1 MSKEGAIENVQE
13 KKKKGNFC
21 CNKPRAATA
30 RSAEASLRRS
40 KIGEKKVKYC
50 AFFAAIIIESRTA
63 VFTPPVPRVGSS
75 SSSSISGESLRWGN
89 RCLSHIQVPPRQQP
103 KNPRKERTNIRWEEV
118 QLSREIKGG
127 VVVYEPLEEIN
138 APVLS
143 CVCVCVPTVS
153 TAWHY
158 VEWGPTYIYCTV
170 VRMRVKY
177 IRGDLAL
184 L

>member
-1 MSKEGAIENVQE
+1 M
-13 KKKKGNFC
+13 
-21 CNKPRAATA
+21 
-30 RSAEASLRRS
+30 
-40 KIGEKKVKYC
+40 KYC

-63 VFTPPVPRVGSS
+63 VFTPPVPRVGSN

-143 CVCVCVPTVS
+143 CLERINFVIGYCV
-153 TAWHY
+153 
-158 VEWGPTYIYCTV
+158 
-170 VRMRVKY
+170 VK
-177 IRGDLAL
+177 IRLNL
-184 L
+184 LVKNFSEQLVISDNYLI